1 MSKKEWPDWDSD
13 PRWGKLSKNATTDY
27 AQKRHNQPSPE
38 EWMRQAEKALSGA
51 VAAVNA
57 PQQPLFKGM
66 QEAAN
71 VKVDEIV
78 NESSPMKDVE
88 WKGGSFNSL
97 LSPEE
102 LKKRGMIS
110 K

>member
-1 MSKKEWPDWDSD
+1 MSKKEWPDWENDE
-13 PRWGKLSKNATTDY
+13 RWGTLSKNATTTY

-38 EWMRQAEKALSGA
+38 EWLRQAEKVLGGV
-51 VAAVNA
+51 VAAANA
-57 PQQPLFKGM
+57 PQEELFKGM
-66 QEAAN
+66 QEAAKI
-71 VKVDEIV
+71 KVDDIV
-78 NESSPMKDVE
+78 NKSSPLKDVE

-102 LKKRGMIS
+102 LKKRSMVS